1 MLRLLILRGGA
12 LGDFLVTLPAI
23 ALLRERWPDAEIELI
38 GNPVAA
44 ALAQK
49 RGLVDRVHPQSSA
62 RWRPLHGRE
71 PLPPDLHAWLST
83 FDLVLSFQPDPAGD
97 LAARFPLRHGQSF
110 LTGPPHPKVGPAAAH
125 YCAPLRQLGLQP
137 KALVHPLAPL
147 APPNAGPRP
156 VLIHPGSGSPRK
168 NWPCARWLEL
178 AAQLPGPVTLL
189 LGEAE
194 LARPLPAALAAA
206 RAARANCL
214 PLGGRELDLLW
225 EPCLEE
231 LLRCLAGARFFLGHD
246 SGVSHLAACAG
257 QPGLLLFGP
266 TDPAIWKP
274 PVANVSALRPSGGLE
289 SLTVPQVLAAV
300 GPLLERASA

>member
-1 MLRLLILRGGA
+1 MRRLLILRGGA

-23 ALLRERWPDAEIELI
+23 ALLRTRWPDAEIELI

-44 ALAQK
+44 ALAQS
-49 RGLVDRVHPQSSA
+49 RGLVDRVHAQSSA
-62 RWRPLHGRE
+62 RWLPLPGPE
-71 PLPPDLHAWLST
+71 PLPPDLHAWLSN
-83 FDLVLSFQPDPAGD
+83 FDLVLSFQPDPAGEF
-97 LAARFPLRHGQSF
+97 AARFPLRPGQRF
-110 LTGPPHPKVGPAAAH
+110 LAGPTHPTVGPAAVH
-125 YCAPLRQLGLQP
+125 YCAPLQKLGLQP
-137 KALVHPLAPL
+137 TALVHPLAPL
-147 APPNAGPRP
+147 APPDAGPRP

-168 NWPCARWLEL
+168 NWPSERWLEL
-178 AAQLPGPVTLL
+178 AAQLPGPVTLV

-206 RAARANCL
+206 RAARAKCL
-214 PLGGRELDLLW
+214 PLRGWELELLW
-225 EPCLEE
+225 EPSLEE
-231 LLRCLAGARFFLGHD
+231 LLRRLAGARYFLGHD

-257 QPGLLLFGP
+257 TPGLLLFGP

-274 PVANVSALRPSGGLE
+274 PVANVSALRLGGGLE